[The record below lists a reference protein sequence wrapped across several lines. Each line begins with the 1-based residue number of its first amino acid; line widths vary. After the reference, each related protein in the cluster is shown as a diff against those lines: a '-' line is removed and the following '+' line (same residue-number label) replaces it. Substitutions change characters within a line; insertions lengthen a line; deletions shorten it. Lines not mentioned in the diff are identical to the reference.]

1 MVRRLLVV
9 VLSATLLS
17 AFLTACVPKNPH
29 NLPVDHIVVLMQENR
44 SADTYLGQ
52 LNAFGQP
59 DYAAEPTTGNPDP
72 LNPTGPAIVP
82 FHKTVYCESSDLNH
96 SWNGEHQAYNNGAMD
111 GFTATNSISSAN
123 PDPTDPSGART
134 MGYYNQ
140 TDLPFYYDLYN
151 TFATNDHYFQ
161 SVLSQTFPNRL
172 YLYAGTSFG
181 VIRNDSVVS
190 THASV
195 FEQLDKNLVTW
206 KIYSAQYPGSFGGL
220 LFKYVADHK
229 AGHVFPMSQ
238 YYADAAA
245 GTLPNVSFVDPR
257 FLDVP
262 TVESDE
268 HPPSDVQLG
277 QKFVADVVNGLMT
290 SPNWSS
296 SALFLTYD
304 ENGGYYDHVAPPA
317 APVPDSIPP
326 NLKPGDTP
334 GAFNRYGFR
343 VPAVVV
349 SPYAKAHYVSHVV
362 DDHTSILRF
371 IELRFGLPALSNRD
385 VNADPMLD
393 MFDFTNPNFASPP
406 TLATAVVDPDQL
418 AACPGGGGAPAAA
431 ARVLNA
437 VE

>member
-1 MVRRLLVV
+1 MGRRVLVV
-9 VLSATLLS
+9 VISATLLS
-17 AFLTACVPKNPH
+17 AFLTGCLPKNPH

-59 DYAAEPTTGNPDP
+59 GYPAEPTTGNPDP
-72 LNPTGPAIVP
+72 LNPTGPPIVP

-96 SWNGEHQAYNNGAMD
+96 SWNGEHQAFANGAMN
-111 GFTATNSISSAN
+111 GFTAANDNTSAN
-123 PDPTDPSGART
+123 SDPTDPSGART

-161 SVLSQTFPNRL
+161 SVLTQTFPNRL

-181 VIRNDSVVS
+181 VIRNDSFAS
-190 THASV
+190 THTSV
-195 FEQLDKNLVTW
+195 FNVLDQNFVTW
-206 KIYSAQYPGSFGGL
+206 KIYSAQYPLSFGSL
-220 LFKYVADHK
+220 LFKYVADR
-229 AGHVFPMSQ
+229 AAQHVFPISQ

-257 FLDVP
+257 FLDTPRVQ
-262 TVESDE
+262 SDE
-268 HPPSDVQLG
+268 HPPSNIQVG
-277 QKFVADVVNGLMT
+277 QKFVSDVINGLMA
-290 SPNWSS
+290 SPDWST

-304 ENGGYYDHVAPPA
+304 ENGGYYDHVVPPV
-317 APVPDSIPP
+317 APVPDNIPP

-334 GAFNRYGFR
+334 GAFNLYGFR
-343 VPAVVV
+343 VPVVVV
-349 SPYAKAHYVSHVV
+349 SPFSKAHYVSHVV

-393 MFDFTNPNFASPP
+393 MFDFSTPHFASPP
-406 TLATAVVDPDQL
+406 TLATAVIDPDKL
-418 AACPGGGGAPAAA
+418 AACPAAAPAAP
-431 ARVLNA
+431 LLSTL
-437 VE
+437 